1 MSKQHSSVRA
11 YGVLLNKGEIALVRS
26 SNPRHQ
32 PPLWWLPGG
41 GIDFG
46 ETPEET
52 LEREFIEET
61 GLRIGNPQ
69 LLHVVADLRSRDNGD
84 KIHTVRII
92 YQVDL
97 VDGELTHEVHGTTDH
112 AAWFDVDKVMDLNL
126 ADYARHAL
134 DEVLAKRENN

>member
-1 MSKQHSSVRA
+1 
-11 YGVLLNKGEIALVRS
+11 VRS

-61 GLRIGNPQ
+61 GLRIGNPR

-112 AAWFDVDKVMDLNL
+112 AAWFDVDQVMDLNL

-134 DEVLAKRENN
+134 DEVLAKPDNN